1 MKKVIRLTESDL
13 IRVVKRIVNE
23 QNETAE
29 ADNVLKNV
37 DVATYC
43 SASGVPPFVSNI
55 LNKLPED
62 KRQNA
67 KDFIKNFANAV
78 TGKSIKELLSFRK
91 QIKAEKQKAETT
103 STGST
108 VNEQLAPIVIAGAT
122 ISASL
127 LIAIAAILLFIIV
140 VVIITKSSKK
150 GGGCGGPGWW
160 NDL

>member
-43 SASGVPPFVSNI
+43 SASGVPPFVTNI

-62 KRQNA
+62 KRQTA

-91 QIKAEKQKAETT
+91 QIKAEKQKAE
-103 STGST
+103 SAGAT

-122 ISASL
+122 ISASV